1 VPAPVT
7 PVRTI
12 DDTER
17 RARLGRRHA
26 LAPGAAAPDVVALTE
41 AIVVLHA
48 TDAGSVF
55 LAARARVDGLVP
67 ADVERAL
74 YDDRALVRMLGMRR
88 TVFVVPV
95 DLVPVVH
102 AACTRAVAI
111 RERRRLVGQIE
122 GAGVAEDG
130 AAWLD
135 EVEDETI
142 AALVA
147 RGEAT
152 SKELRAAVG
161 RLGVTIPLAVGKAY
175 EGTLGMS
182 TAVLQALAA
191 AGRVVRGRPLGSW
204 MGNQYRWAPAEA
216 WLGPAHRDV
225 DEMGT
230 AEAQAELAR
239 RWLAAFGPAT
249 VADLRW
255 WAGWTAREAR
265 AALEAVGAVPVALE
279 GVAGGTGI
287 VLPGDEAPEPAV
299 DPWVAL
305 LPALDP
311 TIMGWKERDWYLG
324 DHAGVLFD
332 RSGNPGPT
340 VWADGRVVGGWAQR
354 PDGEVVV
361 RLLEDV
367 GADVTAAAAT
377 EAERVSAWLGD
388 RRVTPRFRT
397 PLEREL
403 VS

>member
-1 VPAPVT
+1 MGAP
-7 PVRTI
+7 RTI
-12 DDTER
+12 DDGER

-26 LAPGAAAPDVVALTE
+26 LAPDAAAPDVTTLTE
-41 AIVVLHA
+41 AIAVLHA
-48 TDAGSVF
+48 TDAAAVF

-74 YDDRALVRMLGMRR
+74 YDDRTLVRMLGMRR

-102 AACTRAVAI
+102 AACTRAVAVK
-111 RERRRLVGQIE
+111 ERRRLVGQIE
-122 GAGVAEDG
+122 GAGVADDG
-130 AAWLD
+130 AAWLSA
-135 EVEDETI
+135 VEDETV
-142 AALVA
+142 AALAA

-152 SKELRAAVG
+152 SKELRADVEALNVQ
-161 RLGVTIPLAVGKAY
+161 IPLAVGKAY
-175 EGTLGMS
+175 EGTLGMA

-204 MGNQYRWAPAEA
+204 MGNQYRWAPVEA
-216 WLGPAHRDV
+216 WLGPGHPGV
-225 DEMGT
+225 DHLGT

-255 WAGWTAREAR
+255 WAGWTAREAN
-265 AALEAVGAVPVALE
+265 AALAAVGAVPVGLT
-279 GVAGGTGI
+279 GVAGGAGL
-287 VLPGDEAPEPAV
+287 VLPGDEGPVPAAE
-299 DPWVAL
+299 PWVAL

-311 TIMGWKERDWYLG
+311 TLMGWKERAWYVGEHGPALY
-324 DHAGVLFD
+324 D

-340 VWADGRVVGGWAQR
+340 IWADGRIVGGWAQR
-354 PDGEVVV
+354 RDGEVAF

-367 GADVTAAAAT
+367 GADVMAAVAA
-377 EAERVSAWLGD
+377 EAERVAAWLGD

-403 VS
+403 SS